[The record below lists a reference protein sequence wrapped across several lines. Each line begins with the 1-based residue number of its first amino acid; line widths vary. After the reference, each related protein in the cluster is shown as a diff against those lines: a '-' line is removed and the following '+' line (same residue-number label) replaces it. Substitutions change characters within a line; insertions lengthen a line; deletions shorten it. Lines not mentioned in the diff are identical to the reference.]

1 MPIYEQFTNVKSSD
15 ISIDDKNE
23 LYKIM
28 ITILLMK
35 LLFIY
40 LVTYFVWP
48 KVMPQLFPSVNPRPT
63 FVQLLGFSIMIG
75 LLL

>member
-40 LVTYFVWP
+40 VVTYFVWP

-63 FVQLLGFSIMIG
+63 FVQLFGFSIMIG